1 MNVLKL
7 IRKILG
13 IPEKIECDL
22 TPVDS
27 TLLCEMIK
35 AQENKIRMKH
45 VNTFYTYMKF
55 IADEYFDK
63 GCYDLYRAL
72 ISDINEFIED
82 SKVCYY
88 NDVPLYVESYIRLMF
103 TRIESYKKK

>member
-1 MNVLKL
+1 MNILKI

-35 AQENKIRMKH
+35 AQENKVRMKH
-45 VNTFYTYMKF
+45 VNTYYTYMKF

-63 GCYDLYRAL
+63 GYYDLYRAL
-72 ISDINEFIED
+72 ISDINEFIEC
-82 SKVCYY
+82 SKACYY
-88 NDVPLYVESYIRLMF
+88 NDVPLYAEPYIRLMF
-103 TRIESYKKK
+103 MRIEYYNK